1 MEKIDART
9 LSQEAQEL
17 QRKQIIR
24 LRKSGRSHK
33 DIAEIVGVSQSHCSR
48 VWSRYQKDGAKA
60 ISKGQR
66 GRRHGD
72 QRQLTPEQEETLKRS
87 LIDKR
92 PDQLKLSF
100 ALWTREAVRL
110 LIHQQCGILMP
121 IRSVGEYLKRWGF
134 TPQKPAKWAK
144 EQRTPEVARWLTTT
158 YPAIAKRAKQENAE
172 IYWGD
177 ETGLQTGANV
187 EKGYSPKGKTPVLRQ
202 SAQKHRINMI
212 SAITNGGKVRF
223 MFYRDTMNSRRL
235 IKFMRRLTKD
245 AGRKVF
251 LILDNLKVHH
261 SNLVKKW
268 LEKYKD
274 KIEVFFLPAYS
285 PEMNPDEYLN
295 NSLKGR
301 VHSGDRAQN
310 AEQLESKARA
320 HMRNLQNK
328 PTKVKRFFEHRCV
341 SYAAA

>member
-24 LRKSGRSHK
+24 LRTSGRSHK
-33 DIAEIVGVSQSHCSR
+33 DIAEIVGVSESHCSR
-48 VWSRYQKDGAKA
+48 VWSRYKKDGAKA
-60 ISKGQR
+60 ITKGQR

-100 ALWTREAVRL
+100 ALWTRDAVRL
-110 LIHQQCGILMP
+110 LIHQQCGIDMP

-144 EQRTPEVARWLTTT
+144 EQRTPEVARWLITT
-158 YPAIAKRAKQENAE
+158 YPAIAKRAKQEDAE

-202 SAQKHRINMI
+202 TAKKHRINMI

-261 SNLVKKW
+261 STLVKKW
-268 LEKYKD
+268 LEKYPEKM
-274 KIEVFFLPAYS
+274 EVFFLPSYS
-285 PEMNPDEYLN
+285 PELNPDEYLN
-295 NSLKGR
+295 NNLKGR
-301 VHSGDRAQN
+301 VHSGERAQN
-310 AEQLESKARA
+310 VEQLESKARA
-320 HMRNLQNK
+320 HMRKLQNK
-328 PTKVKRFFEHRCV
+328 PAKVKKFFEHRCI